1 MRRDLMD
8 GISYN
13 IIHYID
19 HKLLCVSLTVRNYY
33 RLLERHKSLVG
44 VREKNKQTKN
54 SADGSTS
61 VSLYMT

>member
-1 MRRDLMD
+1 MD

-44 VREKNKQTKN
+44 VREKNKQTKTRRMAQRP
-54 SADGSTS
+54 SHFI
-61 VSLYMT
+61 